1 MSADW
6 ADRAAARCDQAMA
19 KMETE
24 LEIARHTFALAQGI
38 RIAIWRDEWERYCAE
53 KKVLDKKEDAG

>member
-1 MSADW
+1 
-6 ADRAAARCDQAMA
+6 MA